1 MLIQFNNS
9 GKKSEQINALNLRN
23 KNKSEN
29 KQNYKYNKE
38 TYKSLP
44 LLEKIII
51 KNKINKI
58 ILAYRIYTK
67 RKNVSK

>member
-9 GKKSEQINALNLRN
+9 GKKSEQINTLNLRN

-29 KQNYKYNKE
+29 KQNYKYNKD

-58 ILAYRIYTK
+58 ILAYRIYAK